1 MSRHWTTIF
10 TLLTVAIAGT
20 APLAQANTPQVNI
33 FNGRYP
39 ANPAVSCLYCHSSTP
54 ALNAYGTAFKNSPAG
69 PDSANGLAQIEFVD
83 SDGDNF
89 TNLHE
94 ILLNKLPGNN
104 LSVPVNAN
112 TAPVLNAI
120 GNKNL
125 NEGATLNFTMTTT
138 DDVTGLAPLLTVT
151 NLPPGA
157 TFTDNRDRTGTFNW
171 ATDFSD
177 GGVYSNIQFISNDGL
192 LNDTE
197 TITIIVNDTNVAPF
211 ANGVENQAAY
221 VGSLLEFDLTGFDT
235 EGAPLT
241 WSIQGLPAGA
251 SFTDNGDDTA
261 TFSWTPGT
269 SDIGIYPNVVF
280 TVEDDAQQTD
290 SFTIA
295 IFVSP
300 PPELNFSDEV
310 PLNTTADNDDIYDY
324 SADLVTDG
332 EGNWVAVWIDSGA
345 GVILTARSSDNGVT
359 WTAPAPVSAVDGGD
373 EAPQIATDGTGNWVV
388 VWRTNNTLGDT
399 IGSDY
404 DIVFARSEDNGA
416 TWSTPLPLNQDA
428 VSESFVHIGAN
439 IETDGTAWVATY
451 FKGNDLYAVRSADGG
466 QTWGS
471 EVFLGAAFV
480 ETFPDTP
487 AARLDGDGA
496 GNWVVVWCKGT
507 QFSGAGTDVDVQVSR
522 SSDGG
527 QTWTPAAALNPNA
540 GSDVGDDILPSVS
553 TDGLGVWIAVWRSTE
568 NVGGAIG
575 TDSDILTSRSLD
587 NGVTWSAV
595 SALSPDA
602 PYDGFNWDYTPSLAT
617 DGLGTW
623 VAMWHTN
630 NASIRMSYSTD
641 EGLSWTYP
649 EVQNL
654 LFDDTTRF
662 PEAHPDGKGTWLAT
676 WETNEYPLDEAF
688 DFEIMIARAYAPEI
702 ESIARNGSELT
713 NAAAVEFVVTFDGA
727 VFGIDTNDFEV
738 KADKAL
744 TGSAVS
750 GVVPGGPGEF
760 LVTVSTGVGTGNLSL
775 DFVDDGTVSNSAGN
789 VPGGPGAGNGDVQ
802 GVEAYTVDKTKPII
816 IRNGSSVVN
825 LTVGDPYEDAG
836 ATAADD
842 LDGDL
847 TARINTVNPVDRFT
861 VSTYTVTYTV
871 TDDAGNAANPV
882 TRTVNVLAV
891 PEGEGEGEGV
901 VDGEGE
907 GEGEG
912 TPDGEGEGEGEGTPE
927 GEGEGE
933 VVDPEAYEQVLYRF
947 SLADGGGDSLLT
959 LAEIQSQVPGFLLSQ
974 FQTADKNNDGKLSV
988 AELLSTIGGGVLMS
1002 ADTNGDFVLSLAELL
1017 RLIQL
1022 YNVGEY
1028 ACAANPGAT
1037 EDGFEARPQ
1046 EPGDPECLWNS
1057 VDTSGEGVL
1066 SLSELLRAIQFYN
1079 LGGYTYCEEQS
1090 HEDGFCGL

>member
-1 MSRHWTTIF
+1 MLSQRGLF
-10 TLLTVAIAGT
+10 FALLAVVMAAA
-20 APLAQANTPQVNI
+20 APLAQANTPQVTI

-69 PDSANGLAQIEFVD
+69 PDSTNGLAQIEFVD
-83 SDGDNF
+83 SDSDNF

-104 LSVPVNAN
+104 LSVPDNAN
-112 TAPVLNAI
+112 TAPMLNAI

-125 NEGATLNFTMTTT
+125 NEGQTLNFTVTTT

-151 NLPPGA
+151 NLPSGA
-157 TFTDNRDRTGTFNW
+157 TFTDNRDRTATFNW
-171 ATDFSD
+171 VTDFSD

-211 ANGVENQAAY
+211 ADSLENKSAY
-221 VGSLLEFDLTGFDT
+221 VGSLLEFELSAFDT

-241 WSIQGLPAGA
+241 WSAQGLPAGA
-251 SFTDNGDDTA
+251 SFIDNGDDTA
-261 TFSWTPGT
+261 TFSWTPEA
-269 SDIGIYPNVVF
+269 SDIGIYPDVTF

-290 SFTIA
+290 PVTIA
-295 IFVSP
+295 IFVSAP
-300 PPELNFSDEV
+300 PQLNFSDEV

-332 EGNWVAVWIDSGA
+332 DGNWVAVWIDSGA

-359 WTAPAPVSAVDGGD
+359 WTSPAQVSAVGGGD
-373 EAPQIATDGTGNWVV
+373 EAPQIATDGDGNWVV
-388 VWRTNNTLGDT
+388 VWRTNDTLGDT

-404 DIVFARSEDNGA
+404 DIVFARSEDNGV
-416 TWSTPLPLNQDA
+416 TWSNPLPLNPDA
-428 VSESFVHIGAN
+428 ASESFVHVGAN

-451 FKGNDLYAVRSADGG
+451 FKSNDLYAVRSADGG
-466 QTWGS
+466 QTWGA
-471 EVFLGAAFV
+471 EVFLGVAFV

-496 GNWVVVWCKGT
+496 GNWIIVWCKGN
-507 QFSGAGTDVDVQVSR
+507 QFSGAGTDVDVQLSR
-522 SSDGG
+522 STDGG
-527 QTWTPAAALNPNA
+527 VNWTPAAALNPNA
-540 GSDVGDDILPSVS
+540 GSDEGDDILPSVS
-553 TDGLGVWIAVWRSTE
+553 TDGAGVWIAVWRSTE
-568 NVGGAIG
+568 DIGGLIDD
-575 TDSDILTSRSLD
+575 DSDILMSRSLD

-602 PYDGFNWDYTPSLAT
+602 PYDGFDWDYTPSLAT

-662 PEAHPDGKGTWLAT
+662 SEAHPDGKGSWLAT
-676 WETNEYPLDEAF
+676 WETNEYPLDGAFDF
-688 DFEIMIARAYAPEI
+688 DFEIMLATAFAPEI
-702 ESIARNGSELT
+702 DSITRFGSELT
-713 NAAAVEFVVTFDGA
+713 NAGTVDFVVNFDGE
-727 VFGIDTNDFEV
+727 VFGVDTSDFQV
-738 KADKAL
+738 AADKAL
-744 TGSAVS
+744 TGAAVS
-750 GVVPGGPGEF
+750 NVVPGPAGEF
-760 LVTVSTGVGTGNLSL
+760 VVTVTTGTGTGTLAL
-775 DFVDDGTVSNSAGN
+775 EFVDDNTVYNSAGN
-789 VPGGPGAGNGDVQ
+789 VPGGPGAGNG
-802 GVEAYTVDKTKPII
+802 GVLGTETYTVDKTKPII
-816 IRNGSSVVN
+816 IRNGSAVVN
-825 LTVGDPYEDAG
+825 LTVGDPYDDAG

-842 LDGDL
+842 LDGNL
-847 TARINTVNPVDRFT
+847 TERINTVNPVDRFT
-861 VSTYTVTYTV
+861 VGTYTVTYTV
-871 TDDAGNAANPV
+871 SDDAGNAANPV
-882 TRTVNVLAV
+882 TRTVNVAAV
-891 PEGEGEGEGV
+891 P
-901 VDGEGE
+901 EGE

-912 TPDGEGEGEGEGTPE
+912 TPDGEGEGEGTPDGEGEGEGTPD

-974 FQTADKNNDGKLSV
+974 FQTADKNNDGELSV

-1057 VDTSGEGVL
+1057 VDTSGEGVI

-1079 LGGYTYCEEQS
+1079 LGGYTFCEGQS
-1090 HEDGFCGL
+1090 PEDGFCGV